1 MSNRIAFIVALAL
14 CLTAC
19 SSRVYTSSLSDQ
31 RIKHTQRITSKDV
44 SKGRIFCFVGFGL
57 ALWLALNFE
66 QNGL

>member
-1 MSNRIAFIVALAL
+1 MSNRIAFIVVLAL

-19 SSRVYTSSLSDQ
+19 SSRVYTNSLSDQ

-66 QNGL
+66 QK